1 MNICLP
7 SRILEQAQGKPCR
20 HVVSVSGGKDS
31 TATYLLALEKTDGD
45 FTAIFADTGN
55 EHEAT
60 YEYVSHLHERT
71 GGPKV
76 QTVKADFSRE
86 LARKRAW
93 LESGKAISRS
103 IRPWTEERVKE
114 ALAAGFEP
122 SGFPFLDLCRAKG
135 MFPTRKAAFCSS
147 ALKRL
152 VLWEQAQAILAENG
166 LHVISW
172 QGIRA
177 EESLRRS
184 CYPMREISPES
195 EDMTIYRPIIGWT
208 VADVAAI
215 HKRHGIKLNP
225 LYGMGLSRVGCMPCI
240 QSNKQDIRQISR
252 LFPEH
257 IKKICEWE
265 RIVRASSRSG
275 QATFFH
281 QDTTGSNA
289 PVGIDE
295 VVRWSMTSRG
305 GKRFDI
311 LAYTRPPVS
320 DVCIYAGGLCE

>member
-7 SRILEQAQGKPCR
+7 SRILEQTQGKPCR

-31 TATYLLALEKTDGD
+31 TATYLLALEKTGGD
-45 FTAIFADTGN
+45 FDALFADTGN

-60 YEYVSHLHERT
+60 YEYVARLHERT

-76 QTVKADFSRE
+76 QMVKADFSRE

-152 VLWEQAQAILAENG
+152 VLWEQSEGSLVESG
-166 LHVISW
+166 LYVISW

-177 EESLRRS
+177 EESVRRS
-184 CYPMREISPES
+184 CYPSWEISPES
-195 EDMTIYRPIIGWT
+195 ESMMIYRPLIGWS
-208 VADVAAI
+208 VEDVAVM
-215 HKRHGIKLNP
+215 HRRHGLKLNP
-225 LYGMGLSRVGCMPCI
+225 LYGMGFSRVGCMPCI

-265 RIVRASSRSG
+265 RIVRASLTATLTFHTGANPLRMAHDTG
-275 QATFFH
+275 QSETAW
-281 QDTTGSNA
+281 
-289 PVGIDE
+289 P
-295 VVRWSMTSRG
+295 
-305 GKRFDI
+305 
-311 LAYTRPPVS
+311 
-320 DVCIYAGGLCE
+320 